1 MPFRAFAGSISI
13 PEDSK
18 SMCCLFSVGEF
29 ALPQKS
35 LYNVKTKVLVLRIGD
50 IGEMKIQHM
59 QLHLFH
65 QHRLCFI
72 NGSVS

>member
-1 MPFRAFAGSISI
+1 MSFRAFVGSISI
-13 PEDSK
+13 PEDGK
-18 SMCCLFSVGEF
+18 SMCCLFSVGQF

-35 LYNVKTKVLVLRIGD
+35 LYNIKTKVFVLPIGD
-50 IGEMKIQHM
+50 IGETKIEHM

-65 QHRLCFI
+65 QHWLSVI